1 MDSGCWASAIFNS
14 RTSPRPRRTGG
25 ICTVCWKPDRRCRKR
40 WQTRSRWPNRWPAHG
55 NLRVGRAE
63 QWQPRVMRSDW
74 RWLQCSAIAQR
85 VQTAKQPVHA
95 IDAALGANNPRH
107 RIMQSSATHRAVP
120 CRAMQ
125 LQGTH
130 VIALPRLAPA

>member
-1 MDSGCWASAIFNS
+1 
-14 RTSPRPRRTGG
+14 
-25 ICTVCWKPDRRCRKR
+25 
-40 WQTRSRWPNRWPAHG
+40 
-55 NLRVGRAE
+55 
-63 QWQPRVMRSDW
+63 MRSDW

-120 CRAMQ
+120 CRAVPCSCRARTSSHCRVLRQ
-125 LQGTH
+125 LEC
-130 VIALPRLAPA
+130 I